1 MKARQIVGHIFLA
14 WLSIFMVL
22 LGLVGIEEF
31 GFEWLWI
38 DVLLLGAF
46 TLGFQSHFL
55 YTKIFANK

>member
-38 DVLLLGAF
+38 ALFFFGAF
-46 TLGFQSHFL
+46 ILGIQTHFL
-55 YTKIFANK
+55 YVKTFFDK